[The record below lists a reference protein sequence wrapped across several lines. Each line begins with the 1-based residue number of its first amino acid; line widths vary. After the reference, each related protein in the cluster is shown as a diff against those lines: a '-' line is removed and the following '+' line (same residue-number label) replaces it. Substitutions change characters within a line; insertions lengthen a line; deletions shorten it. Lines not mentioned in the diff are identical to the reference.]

1 MQLHARIY
9 THAVSCQSH
18 LTNLKPDRETVFWLL
33 SRCSPKR
40 EPCPFFHYCA
50 RLLPAR
56 PLTSWKREVI
66 QSRRSR
72 RHFAQHLTDLDKP
85 WHNLFLS
92 VSHAGF
98 SEELR
103 RKWTIRTWNVV
114 LKTNRQQ
121 FYLVYTLTSTKEMTS
136 EYSNGGLFLWSTK
149 V

>member
-1 MQLHARIY
+1 MQLHARTY

-33 SRCSPKR
+33 SRCSSKR
-40 EPCPFFHYCA
+40 EPCRFFHYCA

-56 PLTSWKREVI
+56 PLTAWKREVI

-72 RHFAQHLTDLDKP
+72 RRFAQHLTDLDKP

-98 SEELR
+98 SEKLR

-121 FYLVYTLTSTKEMTS
+121 FYFVYTLTSTKEMTS
-136 EYSNGGLFLWSTK
+136 EYSKGGLLLWSTK

>member
-18 LTNLKPDRETVFWLL
+18 STNLKPDRETVFWLL

-40 EPCPFFHYCA
+40 EPCRFFHYCA

-56 PLTSWKREVI
+56 PLTAWKREVI

-72 RHFAQHLTDLDKP
+72 RHVAQHLTDLDKP

-103 RKWTIRTWNVV
+103 RKWTMRTWNVV

-121 FYLVYTLTSTKEMTS
+121 FYFVYTLTSTKEMTS
-136 EYSNGGLFLWSTK
+136 EYSNGGLLLWSTK